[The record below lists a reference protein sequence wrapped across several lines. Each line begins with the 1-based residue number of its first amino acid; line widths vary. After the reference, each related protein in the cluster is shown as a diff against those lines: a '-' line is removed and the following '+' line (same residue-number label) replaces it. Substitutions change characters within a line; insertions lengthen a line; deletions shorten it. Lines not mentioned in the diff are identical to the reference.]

1 MKPSSRT
8 PEGTPNRCPICGK
21 SVRIEPSSF
30 PTHDAPCPHC
40 GHLLWFAD
48 ASDDLVAPALAHGF
62 ATVRPHLARPS
73 PPGLTPECDDRPF
86 STIERVMWAL
96 IAAVSTMIVCSNDGL
111 TVTTA
116 LWLLGIVTFGQ
127 VALPLTFRRAHDL
140 VNRNEN
146 LYLGVVVG
154 WGLVPGPVVGVIF
167 GVLLPSIYDCGLT
180 SFAGGLVGLIVG
192 PCFAIVQGLV
202 IVSIVDLTIWIVTGT
217 SLSKQAI

>member
-30 PTHDAPCPHC
+30 PTHDAPCPQC
-40 GHLLWFAD
+40 GHLLWFGD
-48 ASDDLVAPALAHGF
+48 ASDELVAPALAHDF
-62 ATVRPHLARPS
+62 ATVRPHLARLS
-73 PPGLTPECDDRPF
+73 PPRPTPEYDDRPF
-86 STIERVMWAL
+86 STFERVMWAL

-111 TVTTA
+111 IFTTA
-116 LWLLGIVTFGQ
+116 LWLLGTVTFGQ
-127 VALPLTFRRAHDL
+127 LALPLMFRRAHDL
-140 VNRNEN
+140 VNCNEN

-154 WGLVPGPVVGVIF
+154 WGLVPGPFIGVIF
-167 GVLLPSIYDCGLT
+167 GVLLPLIYDCGLS

-202 IVSIVDLTIWIVTGT
+202 IVSIVDLTMWIVTGT